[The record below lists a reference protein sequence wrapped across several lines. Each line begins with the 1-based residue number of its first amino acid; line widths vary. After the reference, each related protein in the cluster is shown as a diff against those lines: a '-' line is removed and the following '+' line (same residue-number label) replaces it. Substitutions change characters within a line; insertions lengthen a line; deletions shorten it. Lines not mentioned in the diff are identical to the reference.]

1 MSKQD
6 FLLEIGV
13 EEMPARYVS
22 ELTRQLEQNTRKW
35 FEQYRIP
42 FDRVTTYST
51 PRRLAVL
58 VQGVSDKQED
68 LHEEVK
74 GPAARIAKTPDGL
87 WSKAAEGFA
96 RKNGVSVEQ
105 LELRELKGETYVF
118 ANVFQPGAD
127 TLEKIRSSFQ
137 EALQAFHPPKTM
149 RWDQY
154 RFVRPVRWMVALFG
168 AEVASI
174 TWSGVTASNLTRGHR
189 FLGKEVVIS
198 EPTSYEEVL
207 RGQFVIVNSEE
218 RKQAIVQQLKYLEE
232 EKDWVIPI
240 HEGLLEEVTNLVE
253 YPTALFGTFDE
264 EFLHVPEAVLVTTM
278 REHQRYFPVQNQ
290 EGKLLPFFVTVRN
303 GDHQHMENVARGNE
317 KVLRARLA
325 DARFFYEEDL
335 KTDLETFQAKL
346 EKIVFF
352 EGLGTM
358 ADRVRR
364 IQYIAQ
370 QIGCM
375 MKLDDR
381 MLGHLDRAATL
392 CKFDL
397 ATQMVG
403 EFPELEG
410 HMGRI
415 YAEAA
420 GEDPEVAL
428 AIDEHHKPRFAG
440 DNVPS
445 SLLGTIL
452 SVADKIDTLC
462 ATFGIGIQPT
472 GSQDPYGLRR
482 RATGLIQVF
491 LSEALSE
498 VEIPEVVKVADQT
511 LRLGD
516 LVKRTPEQL
525 SQDLHQFF
533 VLRFRTIL
541 QDAGLR
547 YDVIEAIIESG
558 FARPALALERAHVL
572 QKQLHRE
579 EFKHEVEGFTRVA
592 NLATKADEAHVQADL
607 FVEASEKQL
616 AKALEH
622 ANEAYRSAYESENAA
637 GMYDAIAGLT
647 PEIHHFFDH
656 VMVMVEDE
664 QIRKNRLALL
674 REITNTTR
682 SFAAFEQIV
691 FPSEK

>member
-22 ELTRQLEQNTRKW
+22 ELIRQLEQNTRKW
-35 FEQYRIP
+35 FEQYRIT
-42 FDRVTTYST
+42 FDQVKTFST
-51 PRRLAVL
+51 PRRLAIW
-58 VQGVSDKQED
+58 VQGVADKQAD

-74 GPAARIAKTPDGL
+74 GPAARIAKTPDGA

-96 RKNGVSVEQ
+96 RKNGVSVDQ

-118 ANVFQPGAD
+118 ANVFQAGAD
-127 TLEKIRSSFQ
+127 TLEKLRASFH
-137 EALQAFHPPKTM
+137 EALQAFQPPKTM

-154 RFVRPVRWMVALFG
+154 RFVRPVRWLIALFG
-168 AEVASI
+168 TEVTPI
-174 TWSGVTASNLTRGHR
+174 TWSGVTAGNLTKGHR
-189 FLGKEVVIS
+189 FLGREVVIS
-198 EPTSYEEVL
+198 DPASYEEVL
-207 RGQFVIVNSEE
+207 RGQYVIVNAEE
-218 RKQAIVQQLKYLEE
+218 RKQAIVQQLQYLEE
-232 EKDWVIPI
+232 EQGWVIPV
-240 HEGLLEEVTNLVE
+240 HEGLLEEVANLVE

-264 EFLHVPEAVLVTTM
+264 EFLSVPDAVLVTTM

-290 EGKLLPFFVTVRN
+290 EGKLLPFFVTIRN
-303 GDHQHMENVARGNE
+303 GDHQHLENVARGNE

-335 KTDLETFQAKL
+335 KTDLATFHAKL
-346 EKIVFF
+346 ENIVFF

-375 MKLDDR
+375 LKLDNT
-381 MLGHLDRAATL
+381 MLGHLDRAAAL

-410 HMGRI
+410 YMGRV

-420 GEDPEVAL
+420 GEAPEVAL
-428 AIDEHHKPRFAG
+428 AIDDHHKPRFAG
-440 DNVPS
+440 DDVPS

-452 SVADKIDTLC
+452 SVADKMDTLC

-482 RATGLIQVF
+482 RASGLIQIF
-491 LSEALSE
+491 LGEALRE
-498 VEIPEVVKVADQT
+498 VEMTEVTKVADQT
-511 LRLGD
+511 LRLTD
-516 LVKRTPEQL
+516 LVKRTPDQL
-525 SQDLHQFF
+525 FDDLHQFF
-533 VLRFRTIL
+533 VLRFRNIL
-541 QDAGLR
+541 QDEGLR
-547 YDVIEAIIESG
+547 YDVVEAIIESG
-558 FARPALALERAHVL
+558 FSRPALALERAHVL
-572 QKQLHRE
+572 QRQLDRE

-592 NLATKADEAHVQADL
+592 NLAAKADESHVQADL
-607 FVEASEKQL
+607 FIEVSEKQL

-647 PEIHHFFDH
+647 PEIHSFFDR

-691 FPSEK
+691 FPS